1 MSCEIVDRLHT
12 NKNVASVELGVFLLR
27 LLTIYLLVFEG
38 FLLLIPAKGFS
49 QRGFPINRR
58 G

>member
-1 MSCEIVDRLHT
+1 MSCEIFDRLHT

-38 FLLLIPAKGFS
+38 FLLLIPAKGFF
-49 QRGFPINRR
+49 RGVFP
-58 G
+58 